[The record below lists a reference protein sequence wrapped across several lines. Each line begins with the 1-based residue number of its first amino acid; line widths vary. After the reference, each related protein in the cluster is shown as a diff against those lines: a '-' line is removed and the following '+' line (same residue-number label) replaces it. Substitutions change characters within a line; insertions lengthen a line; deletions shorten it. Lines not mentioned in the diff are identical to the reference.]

1 MADHIDRAIDEE
13 AHALTAGEPDAA
25 FRARIVARLDQDGPA
40 RRAWW
45 IVAPLAAAATIAI
58 AVTMWSM
65 RDRTTP
71 AAPNPA
77 VARRETPAPQPRPP
91 RVDTPAAPERTTAA
105 NAARA
110 ERTAPPRAARNRGAS
125 VTAGPSEASV
135 VAELAPPPLDVP
147 SIAVAPIDRGPSL
160 QLDQLAAIAPIAVA
174 PLDEAATARE
184 PER

>member
-77 VARRETPAPQPRPP
+77 MARRETPAPQPRPP
-91 RVDTPAAPERTTAA
+91 RVDTSAAPQRTTA

-110 ERTAPPRAARNRGAS
+110 ERTAPPRGARDRAAN
-125 VTAGPSEASV
+125 VMAGPIEASAV
-135 VAELAPPPLDVP
+135 TELAPPPLDVP

-174 PLDEAATARE
+174 PLDGAATARE